1 MSKKKNKS
9 IVETKEDKA
18 IGTWMPIGVM
28 IGTVVGC
35 ILSFKYDDM
44 MFIGYGSVGGLL
56 LVTIVRSILLEG
68 DIKIEFKKS
77 KRKTKKK

>member
-56 LVTIVRSILLEG
+56 LGTIVGSI
-68 DIKIEFKKS
+68 
-77 KRKTKKK
+77 